1 MGFLNFL
8 FVSLKKMFVFQYN
21 SHWISNEV
29 CNFDWL
35 GEMLWL
41 TKAIR
46 FMHESIQWRDFTA
59 WPLNTT
65 KMNTETSTKQ
75 WSGSQNPSQ
84 MMSGT

>member
-35 GEMLWL
+35 GEML
-41 TKAIR
+41 
-46 FMHESIQWRDFTA
+46 
-59 WPLNTT
+59 
-65 KMNTETSTKQ
+65 
-75 WSGSQNPSQ
+75 
-84 MMSGT
+84 